1 MYETL
6 HWAAAKF
13 ALNFMVYAKYVILSF
28 LSNKTYIWKHFFLS
42 LIFLY
47 NKLNQLAGSE
57 SFHIN
62 LMSVEGKRHV
72 GGLGSHNLD
81 SQTPGE
87 IGLVCS
93 GQFVCL
99 IVFYVLVMSVYIFDL

>member
-1 MYETL
+1 M
-6 HWAAAKF
+6 
-13 ALNFMVYAKYVILSF
+13 
-28 LSNKTYIWKHFFLS
+28 
-42 LIFLY
+42 
-47 NKLNQLAGSE
+47 AGSE

-81 SQTPGE
+81 IERPAD